1 MVDKRGCRIRRRPE
15 RIDAVYQGLPG
26 VQLVNE
32 LTNEKIKNK
41 QHLIF

>member
-1 MVDKRGCRIRRRPE
+1 MPKEEVQSLQQSIKQISF
-15 RIDAVYQGLPG
+15 

-32 LTNEKIKNK
+32 MTNEKIKNK